1 MEEETEEM
9 TAEKVKSV
17 NEGKNVRD
25 REKKRPLQYDYLL
38 QQIKNDKKPNRVTVT
53 CTYDDAE

>member
-1 MEEETEEM
+1 M

-38 QQIKNDKKPNRVTVT
+38 QQIKNDKK
-53 CTYDDAE
+53 